1 MPEPKTFTVEK
12 LSWYLSKDLRHDP
25 RVKLETLVRF
35 LQDHGLA
42 TRTLLGP
49 DATLQDD
56 FCLQSNDL
64 SALGLEFMRSGYQK
78 WARLVD
84 RGGDPRDATLLQRE
98 FEKLVE

>member
-1 MPEPKTFTVEK
+1 MSVPKTFTVEK

-25 RVKLETLVRF
+25 RIKLEALVRF
-35 LQDHGLA
+35 LQDRGLT

-49 DATLQDD
+49 GATLLDD
-56 FCLQSNDL
+56 FCLQSDDL

-84 RGGDPRDATLLQRE
+84 RGGDPRDAKVLQRE
-98 FEKLVE
+98 FERLVK